1 MGKKGSTGASAGR
14 LGGRLAAGKKL
25 KNKLKRLPAVKVIN
39 KAEKKRRKKRKE
51 QTAAAA
57 AAQVVSAS
65 LMAIADSIADALNL
79 TPSHKDLVL
88 LGASAAYTAHQAI
101 VQEAASVSGSTAA
114 AGPQQQQPPQ
124 AQKTFSTPAEDRPLP
139 HSKTRASSALVT
151 ELQATKKQR
160 QKQADAAPSADTARH
175 SEGMGSSSDPLPLVL
190 GKGRRGEQLVV

>member
-1 MGKKGSTGASAGR
+1 MEGRTPFRHASLFVAHSGRHSSSCGKVAFFGRSLGLIDRSMGKKGSTGASAGR

-101 VQEAASVSGSTAA
+101 VQEAASVSGSTA
-114 AGPQQQQPPQ
+114 
-124 AQKTFSTPAEDRPLP
+124 STIRRPRRVQ
-139 HSKTRASSALVT
+139 HTGRG
-151 ELQATKKQR
+151 QAT
-160 QKQADAAPSADTARH
+160 AA
-175 SEGMGSSSDPLPLVL
+175 
-190 GKGRRGEQLVV
+190 